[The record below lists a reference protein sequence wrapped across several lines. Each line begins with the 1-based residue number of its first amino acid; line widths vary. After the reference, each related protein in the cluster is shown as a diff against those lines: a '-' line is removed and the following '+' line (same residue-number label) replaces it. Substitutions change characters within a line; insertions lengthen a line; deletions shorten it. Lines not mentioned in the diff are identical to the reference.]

1 MVVRRLT
8 AAGSQPL
15 NLAIPAFRGGFW
27 PLRSGTESS
36 GRAPLGVDVPAAAED
51 PHLTGMDRQRLRAHK
66 LRNDLQQVGLLALL
80 ALLLGYLAWVVGGAP
95 FAWGAL
101 IGVALLYLVN
111 PVASPRLVLGM
122 YGARGLSRRESPRLY
137 AILEAL
143 ADRAGLE
150 TVPRLYYLPTRVMNA
165 FATGRREDAAIVL
178 SDGLLRRL
186 ELREL
191 AGVLAHEV
199 SHVANGDIQIMS
211 FADTVSRI
219 TGLLGLLGQVLLVLS
234 IPLVILGMET
244 PPLGALLVLLAGP
257 TLSALAQLALSRN
270 REYEADRS
278 AAELSGDP
286 AGLAS
291 ALEKLERYQGPFWEQ
306 VMLPG
311 RRLPDPSLLRTHPPT
326 EERIARLLELV
337 PPRAPLRFVDGGGAQ
352 SLPLLGTRR
361 IRPPRW
367 HIGGLWY

>member
-1 MVVRRLT
+1 
-8 AAGSQPL
+8 
-15 NLAIPAFRGGFW
+15 
-27 PLRSGTESS
+27 
-36 GRAPLGVDVPAAAED
+36 
-51 PHLTGMDRQRLRAHK
+51 MDRQRLRAHK
-66 LRNDLQQVGLLALL
+66 LKNDLQQLGLLALL

-95 FAWGAL
+95 FVWGTL
-101 IGVALLYLVN
+101 IGVALLSLVN

-122 YGARGLSRRESPRLY
+122 YGARPLSAGQAPRLY

-143 ADRAGLE
+143 AERAELE
-150 TVPRLYYLPTRVMNA
+150 SVPRLYYLPTRVMNA

-186 ELREL
+186 DLREVT
-191 AGVLAHEV
+191 GVLAHEV
-199 SHVANGDIQIMS
+199 SHVANGDIQVMT

-219 TGLLGLLGQVLLVLS
+219 TGLLGLLGQVLLVLG
-234 IPLVILGMET
+234 IPLLILGLET
-244 PPLGALLVLLAGP
+244 PPLGPLLVLLAGP

-291 ALEKLERYQGPFWEQ
+291 ALDKLERYQGRFWEQ
-306 VMLPG
+306 MMLPG
-311 RRLPDPSLLRTHPPT
+311 RGLPDPSLLRTHPAT

-337 PPRAPLRFVDGGGAQ
+337 PATPRLRPIWQAGRSVPPVLGAPHSR
-352 SLPLLGTRR
+352 S
-361 IRPPRW
+361 PRW
-367 HIGGLWY
+367 HLGGLWY